1 MSKIKEIIKVEKL
14 SNGLISYEPVDI
26 TKYEGSCSEKALS
39 YSFAMDILRKLIGR
53 TLTTIDATIVD
64 KVQNKAVKDIIRES
78 FGKEM
83 EFITGMVYNQD
94 ELDEMAIEATKD
106 IPDDEMLTGV
116 DIEEAL
122 GVE

>member
-14 SNGLISYEPVDI
+14 SNGMISYEPVDI
-26 TKYEGSCSEKALS
+26 TKYEGYCSEKALS

-64 KVQNKAVKDIIRES
+64 KVQNKAVKDIVRQS
-78 FGKEM
+78 FGDEM
-83 EFITGMVYNQD
+83 EFIAKVVYNQD
-94 ELDEMAIEATKD
+94 ELDKMATEATKD
-106 IPDDEMLTGV
+106 IPDEMLGSV

-122 GVE
+122 GAI